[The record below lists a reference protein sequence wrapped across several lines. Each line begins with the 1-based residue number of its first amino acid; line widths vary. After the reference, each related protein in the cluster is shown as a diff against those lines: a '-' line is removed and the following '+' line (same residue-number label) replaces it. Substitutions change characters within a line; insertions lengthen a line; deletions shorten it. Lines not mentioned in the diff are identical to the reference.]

1 MYRCLDWMAPY
12 LGGDMTIFKM
22 LSKPCIRSAVVL
34 EYVEEPNLPP
44 SKKPWKNPQVKLGK
58 DEERTLG

>member
-1 MYRCLDWMAPY
+1 
-12 LGGDMTIFKM
+12 MTIFKM

-34 EYVEEPNLPP
+34 EYVEELNLPP

-58 DEERTLG
+58 VEEGTLGVN